1 MYIAS
6 DILPSSKEN
15 SKILE
20 TDDIR
25 GAEKAMKG
33 YNTESGFMGYVDG
46 HYILFACEEDYLD
59 YLEGAVEDAA

>member
-1 MYIAS
+1 
-6 DILPSSKEN
+6 
-15 SKILE
+15 
-20 TDDIR
+20 
-25 GAEKAMKG
+25 MKG